1 MGMGFNE
8 TRIARMGMGFNETR
22 IARMGLGFTRGADRA
37 DGRDRTKL

>member
-22 IARMGLGFTRGADRA
+22 IARMGMGFRRGADRA